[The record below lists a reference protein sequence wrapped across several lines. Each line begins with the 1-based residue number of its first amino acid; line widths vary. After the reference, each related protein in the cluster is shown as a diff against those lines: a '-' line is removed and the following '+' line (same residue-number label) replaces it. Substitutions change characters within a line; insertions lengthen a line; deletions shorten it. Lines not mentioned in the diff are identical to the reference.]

1 MFLRL
6 LVLAAIGSPANDSRG
21 SRFWGYRFR
30 GYRFSGYKF
39 AANWSDYPIE
49 MEEEEREEEKE
60 TERNE

>member
-1 MFLRL
+1 MRP
-6 LVLAAIGSPANDSRG
+6 LVLAANGFPANDSCG